1 MKKVKIFVLC
11 LMTLISTSA
20 FALFGGGGGASTAVL
35 LKILAVETAS
45 KSEHIKNTLEAIE
58 QTRNLK
64 NQLEY
69 DIRNAVQLGKDVAN
83 GNEYAIQELIHKV
96 FNLQETS
103 ESIMYDYN
111 DMTSKMKDIFRTQDS
126 MQGMSVEQLE
136 NQARTIRRQSQY
148 AVYDAMNNAGFSAT
162 LQQDQQN
169 LQRLVASTNTAQGQ
183 LQALQAIGN
192 LLGEQNAI
200 LLRMGALME
209 TQTKMI
215 TVAEGSANSIEDSK
229 EKRKEEISKLDH
241 EILTLKKEYN
251 SLQNMTP
258 YLNDA
263 FNALNNEELWL
274 LPEPNK
280 LTLAS
285 TYHKNIV
292 QPKFSK
298 LRAFIQP
305 LINQVFDIVK
315 ELINLKTQL
324 IFLKNEN
331 TELKN
336 SIDELSYENRELR
349 RDMNK
354 LKKFFGKDT
363 IENALTFKIVKSK
376 RKEIHK

>member
-126 MQGMSVEQLE
+126 MQGMSVEQLQ

-209 TQTKMI
+209 TQTKML
-215 TVAEGSANSIEDSK
+215 TVAEGSVNSIEDN
-229 EKRKEEISKLDH
+229 KEEQ
-241 EILTLKKEYN
+241 KKQIY
-251 SLQNMTP
+251 
-258 YLNDA
+258 D
-263 FNALNNEELWL
+263 
-274 LPEPNK
+274 
-280 LTLAS
+280 
-285 TYHKNIV
+285 
-292 QPKFSK
+292 
-298 LRAFIQP
+298 
-305 LINQVFDIVK
+305 
-315 ELINLKTQL
+315 NLKESDEA
-324 IFLKNEN
+324 ILKDFE
-331 TELKN
+331 K
-336 SIDELSYENRELR
+336 SA
-349 RDMNK
+349 NK
-354 LKKFFGKDT
+354 KIKF
-363 IENALTFKIVKSK
+363 
-376 RKEIHK
+376 

>member
-1 MKKVKIFVLC
+1 MEKIKIFVLC
-11 LMTLISTSA
+11 FITLISTTA

-58 QTRNLK
+58 QTQNLK

-83 GNEYAIQELIHKV
+83 GNEYTIQDLIHKV

-126 MQGMSVEQLE
+126 MQGMSVEQLQ
-136 NQARTIRRQSQY
+136 NQARAIRRQSQY
-148 AVYDAMNNAGFSAT
+148 AVYDSMNNAGFSAT

-209 TQTKMI
+209 TQTKMLTI
-215 TVAEGSANSIEDSK
+215 AEGSANSIEDNK
-229 EKRKEEISKLDH
+229 EKQTEEI
-241 EILTLKKEYN
+241 N
-251 SLQNMTP
+251 
-258 YLNDA
+258 
-263 FNALNNEELWL
+263 
-274 LPEPNK
+274 
-280 LTLAS
+280 
-285 TYHKNIV
+285 TY
-292 QPKFSK
+292 
-298 LRAFIQP
+298 
-305 LINQVFDIVK
+305 
-315 ELINLKTQL
+315 
-324 IFLKNEN
+324 LKNDSDAV
-331 TELKN
+331 LKEFEK
-336 SIDELSYENRELR
+336 SA
-349 RDMNK
+349 NK
-354 LKKFFGKDT
+354 KIKF
-363 IENALTFKIVKSK
+363 
-376 RKEIHK
+376 

>member
-1 MKKVKIFVLC
+1 MKKITIFTLC
-11 LMTLISTSA
+11 FMILISTSA
-20 FALFGGGGGASTAVL
+20 FALFGGGGGGASTAVL

-58 QTRNLK
+58 QTQNLK

-69 DIRNAVQLGKDVAN
+69 DIRNAVQLGKDVAS
-83 GNEYAIQELIHKV
+83 GNEYAIQNLIHKV

-126 MQGMSVEQLE
+126 MQGMSVEQLQ

-209 TQTKMI
+209 TQTKML

-229 EKRKEEISKLDH
+229 EEQKEKIYNQLKEKD
-241 EILTLKKEYN
+241 EAILRDFEKSANKK
-251 SLQNMTP
+251 
-258 YLNDA
+258 
-263 FNALNNEELWL
+263 
-274 LPEPNK
+274 
-280 LTLAS
+280 
-285 TYHKNIV
+285 I
-292 QPKFSK
+292 KF
-298 LRAFIQP
+298 
-305 LINQVFDIVK
+305 
-315 ELINLKTQL
+315 
-324 IFLKNEN
+324 
-331 TELKN
+331 
-336 SIDELSYENRELR
+336 
-349 RDMNK
+349 
-354 LKKFFGKDT
+354 
-363 IENALTFKIVKSK
+363 
-376 RKEIHK
+376 

>member
-1 MKKVKIFVLC
+1 MEKIKIFVLC
-11 LMTLISTSA
+11 FITLISTTA

-58 QTRNLK
+58 QTQNLK

-83 GNEYAIQELIHKV
+83 GNEYAIQDLIHKV

-126 MQGMSVEQLE
+126 MQGMSVEQLQ
-136 NQARTIRRQSQY
+136 NQARAIRRQSQY
-148 AVYDAMNNAGFSAT
+148 AVYDSMNNAGFSAT

-209 TQTKMI
+209 TQTKMLTI
-215 TVAEGSANSIEDSK
+215 AEGSANSIEDNK
-229 EKRKEEISKLDH
+229 EKQTEEI
-241 EILTLKKEYN
+241 N
-251 SLQNMTP
+251 
-258 YLNDA
+258 
-263 FNALNNEELWL
+263 
-274 LPEPNK
+274 
-280 LTLAS
+280 
-285 TYHKNIV
+285 TY
-292 QPKFSK
+292 
-298 LRAFIQP
+298 
-305 LINQVFDIVK
+305 
-315 ELINLKTQL
+315 
-324 IFLKNEN
+324 LKNDSDAV
-331 TELKN
+331 LKEFEK
-336 SIDELSYENRELR
+336 SA
-349 RDMNK
+349 NK
-354 LKKFFGKDT
+354 KIKF
-363 IENALTFKIVKSK
+363 
-376 RKEIHK
+376 